1 MSNDIVQF
9 STPAQVCDATIAS
22 NIVKSKLPLMK
33 MIILAMLAGAFIAL
47 GASASSVAIHDI
59 SNVGIARL
67 IAGVIFPA
75 GLMMIVMAGGELFT
89 GNSLMV
95 EALLSHEIGFV
106 ALLRNWVVVY
116 IGNLIGSLIIV
127 GIVYLS
133 GQLNYSAGALG
144 ALTIKI
150 AVGKAGLPFFTAF
163 CSAILCNVLVCVA
176 VLMATAAK
184 DVAGKI
190 LAIWFPICAFVL
202 SGFEH
207 CVANMYYIPA
217 GMLAALNP
225 TYAAKTTELY
235 GISAEKLATLDLGG
249 LFANLVP
256 VTLGNI
262 VGGMLIGAAMYA
274 IHKSKTCNPSV
285 G

>member
-1 MSNDIVQF
+1 MSNDIVSF

-22 NIVKSKLPLMK
+22 NIAKSKLPLMK

-95 EALLSHEIGFV
+95 QALLSHEIGLV

-133 GQLNYSAGALG
+133 GELNYTAGALG

-150 AVGKAGLPFFTAF
+150 AVGKVGLPFFTAF
-163 CSAILCNVLVCVA
+163 CSAILCNVLVCIA

-190 LAIWFPICAFVL
+190 LAILFPIMAFVL

-225 TYAAKTTELY
+225 TYAAKATELY
-235 GISAEKLATLDLGG
+235 GIGAEKLATLDLSG

-262 VGGMLIGAAMYA
+262 VGGLLIGTAMYA
-274 IHKSKTCNPSV
+274 IHKSKTCNPSI